1 MPRAAVTPP
10 TLLLAATPEQLT
22 ALAEAELAAARAEID
37 LLVASQGPRTVANTL
52 VPFNDILLRV
62 AETAMQADLVFNAHP
77 DANLREAG
85 DRMNRAA
92 KSLRTELGLHRG
104 VYDLFVGLDVT
115 GEDEETRYAMHKILR
130 DFRLAGV
137 DRDEATRAR
146 IKALRDEIDA
156 IGSDF
161 DRIISEDVRSVT
173 AKPEEL
179 AGMPQDYIAAR
190 KPGPDGLVT
199 ISTAYPD
206 SLPVFQ
212 YAESAD
218 LRKRLLHAFN
228 NRGHPANLE
237 GLSRLLERRQA
248 LAMLL
253 GFANWADYV
262 TADKMIG
269 SGRSAAE
276 FIEKITAAAERRA
289 REDDALIVARK
300 RRDQPDARSLEPWD
314 RGFYRERVR
323 TEQFAFDS
331 REARVFFPYTRV
343 REGMFS
349 ILGELLGLRFKKV
362 EDPAVWHASVEA
374 YDLSQGD
381 HVLGRF
387 FLDMHPRPGKFTHAA
402 AFPLVL
408 GVAGVRLPQASLIC
422 NFPDPAT
429 GPALMTH
436 NDVLTFFH
444 EFGHLIHMIL
454 SGERRWVA
462 TSMNEIE
469 WDFVE
474 APSQLLEEWARD
486 PAMLQTFARHHE
498 TGEPIPADLLARM
511 DRADALGR
519 GLDVRRQ
526 MFLAALSLAYHT
538 RDPKGLDT
546 TQVAKELYAR
556 YEFVPWFEGTHFHCG
571 FGHLNGYSA
580 VYYTYMW
587 SLVLAKDLFSP
598 FQGGKTILDPTQAAK
613 YRRAIL
619 EAGSRKPAAEMVREY
634 LGREPRFDAYAT
646 WLNQAVG

>member
-1 MPRAAVTPP
+1 MPEGRITPAG
-10 TLLLAATPEQLT
+10 LLLATTPDELNT
-22 ALAEAELAAARAEID
+22 LADAELAAARAEVD
-37 LLVASQGPRTVANTL
+37 LLVASRGPRTVENTL
-52 VPFNDILLRV
+52 VPFNALLIRV
-62 AETAMQADLVFNAHP
+62 AETAMQSDLVFNAHP
-77 DANLREAG
+77 DGGLREAG
-85 DRMNRAA
+85 DRSNRAA
-92 KSLRTELGLHRG
+92 KSLRTELGLNRG
-104 VYDLFVGLDVT
+104 LYDLFVALDVSMQ
-115 GEDEETRYAMHKILR
+115 DEETRYAIHKILR

-137 DRDEATRAR
+137 DRDEATREK
-146 IKALRDEIDA
+146 IKVLRDEIDA

-173 AKPEEL
+173 ARPEDL
-179 AGMPQDYIAAR
+179 AGMPEDYVAAK

-206 SLPVFQ
+206 SIPIFQ
-212 YAESAD
+212 YAENAD

-237 GLSRLLERRQA
+237 VLGRLLERREA
-248 LAMLL
+248 LAKLL
-253 GFANWADYV
+253 GYANWGDYV
-262 TADKMIG
+262 TVDKMIG
-269 SGRSAAE
+269 SGKAAAE
-276 FIEKITAAAERRA
+276 FIGKITAAAEERA
-289 REDDALIVARK
+289 REDDALLVARK
-300 RRDQPDARSLEPWD
+300 RKDQPAATSLEPWD

-323 TEQFAFDS
+323 TEQFSFDS
-331 REARVFFPYTRV
+331 REARAYFPYARV
-343 REGMFS
+343 KEGMFG
-349 ILGELLGLRFKKV
+349 ILGELLGLRFRKV
-362 EDPAVWHASVEA
+362 EDLAVWDPSVEA
-374 YDLSQGD
+374 YDLLQSD
-381 HVLGRF
+381 RVLGRF

-408 GVAGVRLPQASLIC
+408 GVPGGSLPQASLIC
-422 NFPDPAT
+422 NFPDPAK

-444 EFGHLIHMIL
+444 EFGHLVHMIL
-454 SGERRWVA
+454 SGGRRWVQ

-498 TGEPIPADLLARM
+498 TGEPIPADLLARQE
-511 DRADALGR
+511 RADALGR

-538 RDPKGLDT
+538 RDPKGMDT
-546 TQVAKELYAR
+546 TAVAKELYAR
-556 YEFVPWFEGTHFHCG
+556 YELVPWFEGTHFQCG

-587 SLVLAKDLFSP
+587 SLVIAKDLFSP
-598 FQGGKTILDPTQAAK
+598 FQGGKSILDPSQAAK
-613 YRRAIL
+613 YRQAIL

-634 LGREPRFDAYAT
+634 LGREPRFDAYAA